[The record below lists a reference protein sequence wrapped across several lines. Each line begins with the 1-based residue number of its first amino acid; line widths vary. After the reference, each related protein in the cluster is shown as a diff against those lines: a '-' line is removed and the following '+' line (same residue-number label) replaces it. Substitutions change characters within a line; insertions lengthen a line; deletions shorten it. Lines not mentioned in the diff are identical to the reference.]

1 MTHCYTRQT
10 LPILPVYT
18 LYMCYYCSQFTADS
32 SPLLDKPLEVLVKP
46 YINGL
51 EGKGIRKIE
60 QIIML
65 RTSQVGVENGRENG
79 IHLIS

>member
-32 SPLLDKPLEVLVKP
+32 SPLLDEPLEVLVKLCKWLR
-46 YINGL
+46 G
-51 EGKGIRKIE
+51 EGNQKNRAN
-60 QIIML
+60 ML
-65 RTSQVGVENGRENG
+65 RISQVHMSRE
-79 IHLIS
+79 